1 MLYWRDPKAFSRN
14 AKKINTNINIEY
26 RRINDIR
33 KVFEWH
39 TAALFPVCFFHVPI
53 PPCVWIK
60 LKKCDG
66 IGKEPRYRALFCCQI
81 IILRLTSVKQVGY
94 DFFFCNILG
103 RPLNCFYL

>member
-39 TAALFPVCFFHVPI
+39 TAALFQFVFFMFLFLR
-53 PPCVWIK
+53 VWIK
-60 LKKCDG
+60 LKNVT
-66 IGKEPRYRALFCCQI
+66 E
-81 IILRLTSVKQVGY
+81 
-94 DFFFCNILG
+94 
-103 RPLNCFYL
+103 

>member
-39 TAALFPVCFFHVPI
+39 TAALFPVCFFSCSYSSV
-53 PPCVWIK
+53 CVDQI
-60 LKKCDG
+60 KKCDG

-94 DFFFCNILG
+94 DFFCNILG